1 MARDNWKNNGF
12 EDSGDSMR
20 RTSRPSLLDGIQYQS
35 AEPVKAQ
42 NIINSNVVISSPNS
56 FKDVQALIDNLK
68 RREPVI
74 FNLEGISKDSAQ
86 RILDFMSG
94 AAYALGGSMKRIKEY
109 LFLVTPEGVSI
120 TVPAE

>member
-1 MARDNWKNNGF
+1 MTRDNWRNGDF
-12 EDSGDSMR
+12 EENGGR
-20 RTSRPSLLDGIQYQS
+20 RSRPSLLDGIQLQQHDTGKPHS
-35 AEPVKAQ
+35 V
-42 NIINSNVVISSPNS
+42 INSNVVISSPNS
-56 FKDVQALIDNLK
+56 FKEVQALIDNLK

-74 FNLEGISKDSAQ
+74 FNLEGVSKESAQ
-86 RILDFMSG
+86 RILDFMAG

>member
-1 MARDNWKNNGF
+1 MARDEWKNNFDEEGS
-12 EDSGDSMR
+12 DMR
-20 RTSRPSLLDGIQYQS
+20 RSRRSLLDGIEYNAPNS
-35 AEPVKAQ
+35 IKTQ
-42 NIINSNVVISSPNS
+42 NILNSNVVISSPDS

-74 FNLEGISKDSAQ
+74 FNLEGISKESAQ

-94 AAYALGGSMKRIKEY
+94 AAYALGGSMKRIKEF

-120 TVPAE
+120 TVPTE

>member
-1 MARDNWKNNGF
+1 MTRDNWKNDY
-12 EDSGDSMR
+12 EDSGEKPHR
-20 RTSRPSLLDGIQYQS
+20 PVRPSLLDGIEYQS
-35 AEPVKAQ
+35 SDSLKG
-42 NIINSNVVISSPNS
+42 NKLINSNVVVSSPGS
-56 FKDVQALIDNLK
+56 FKDVQSLIDNLR

-74 FNLEGISKDSAQ
+74 FNLEGVSKDSAQ

-120 TVPAE
+120 TVPTE